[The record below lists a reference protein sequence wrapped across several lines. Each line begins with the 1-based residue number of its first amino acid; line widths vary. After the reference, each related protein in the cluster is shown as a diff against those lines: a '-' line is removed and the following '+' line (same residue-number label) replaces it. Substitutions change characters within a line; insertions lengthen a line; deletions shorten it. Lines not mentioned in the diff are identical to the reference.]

1 MRQFAAV
8 FLGILLFGAL
18 AAPSFA
24 TTETVTGKVVDLAC
38 FALDK
43 RNTGITHQGKGYD
56 CAHNCAREGFAVG
69 LLTTDGKVYQ
79 ITGDLAANK
88 NAKLVPHMSHTVTI
102 TGDVTEQAGQMMI
115 SSGELK
121 MAN

>member
-1 MRQFAAV
+1 MRQVAAV

-43 RNTGITHQGKGYD
+43 TNTGITHKGKGYD
-56 CAHNCAREGFAVG
+56 CAQNCAREGFAVG

-102 TGDVTEQAGQMMI
+102 TGDVSEKDGQMMI
-115 SSGELK
+115 SSSELK